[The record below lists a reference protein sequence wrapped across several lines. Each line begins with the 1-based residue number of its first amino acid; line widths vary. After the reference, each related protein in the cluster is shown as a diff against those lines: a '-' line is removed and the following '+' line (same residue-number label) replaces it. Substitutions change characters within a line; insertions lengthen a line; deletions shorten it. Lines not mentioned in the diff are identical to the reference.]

1 MVACSDSAQSLE
13 TTHLELLSEHEALKL
28 QLQRIKAQTN
38 QALEEFKQEGW
49 SKEAE
54 LARELRRVKGEY
66 DDLKNGTG
74 RVENELRTQ
83 MQEVIC
89 HH

>member
-1 MVACSDSAQSLE
+1 M
-13 TTHLELLSEHEALKL
+13 ELLSEHEAVKL

-66 DDLKNGTG
+66 DDFKNSTG

-83 MQEVIC
+83 MQEVIRHC
-89 HH
+89 

>member
-1 MVACSDSAQSLE
+1 M
-13 TTHLELLSEHEALKL
+13 ELLSEHEAVKL

-54 LARELRRVKGEY
+54 LARKLRRVKGEY
-66 DDLKNGTG
+66 DDFKNSTG

-83 MQEVIC
+83 MQEVIR
-89 HH
+89 HR